1 MSAGSIASTAGV
13 PPSKGKLRVQRFEVP
28 YRVYGG
34 GRSTLVF
41 INGIQQSMAMWHSF
55 VRRFSQ
61 SYRIVLF
68 DSPSQGNSRIR
79 AGSPIVTVDEQVEIL
94 HAVIKTTSGA
104 DRPTICS
111 ASWGGVVGLA
121 YAVRHP
127 DQLRNLILASVGMKA
142 NQKMIELISKGTA
155 MPGKDGLTVAETLIE
170 SVGQGLP
177 VAMKNRILGQFRR
190 MSPEAIEA
198 FSQHGLMVISVR
210 NLSEVVDLDKVR
222 CKTILLHG
230 ENDAII
236 DVEDVRSLALRI
248 PHAEMR
254 TIKDVGHFLHL
265 EKEELLDVYE
275 DLLASLV

>member
-1 MSAGSIASTAGV
+1 MSAGSVAGTTVV
-13 PPSKGKLRVQRFEVP
+13 PPSKGKLQVQRFEIP

-34 GRSTLVF
+34 GGSTLVF

-55 VRRFSQ
+55 VRRFGQ

-68 DSPSQGNSRIR
+68 DSPSQGNSRIL

-104 DRPTICS
+104 DLPTICS

-127 DQLRNLILASVGMKA
+127 DQLKSLILASMGMRA
-142 NQKMIELISKGTA
+142 NQKMIELISRGTA
-155 MPGKDGLTVAETLIE
+155 MPGKDGLAVAETLIE
-170 SVGQGLP
+170 TVGQGLP

-190 MSPEAIEA
+190 MSSEAIEA
-198 FSQHGLMVISVR
+198 FSQHGLMVISVH
-210 NLSEVVDLDKVR
+210 NLTEVIDVGKVQ

-236 DVEDVRSLALRI
+236 DEEDVRSLVARI